1 MRRRKRNA
9 DAEWWFNLWIVRRN
23 EKKEEDVDGRGLRVV
38 VHFWIVR
45 SNEKRE
51 EDC

>member
-23 EKKEEDVDGRGLRVV
+23 EKKEEECGCRVV
-38 VHFWIVR
+38 V
-45 SNEKRE
+45 
-51 EDC
+51 